1 MCLKLTLLY
10 NSSVDVSFDVCVQDA
25 WLIVTFQVAPSR
37 HLFLGKILS
46 PNVKAE
52 ADFSLGK
59 GQQLTYQGPHEK
71 LGHHQG
77 TADPLA

>member
-46 PNVKAE
+46 PNVKSRGGLFIRQRSA
-52 ADFSLGK
+52 ADLSGA
-59 GQQLTYQGPHEK
+59 P
-71 LGHHQG
+71 
-77 TADPLA
+77 